1 MPLPAPIL
9 DNRTWQQLRDELVGR
24 IPVYAPEWSDV
35 SPSDPG
41 VTILELLAFLGEN
54 LLFRFNQIPE
64 STNLH
69 LLRLLEVPLR
79 PAQPARG
86 TVTFTLPFD
95 PSQAFVLPVV
105 ERGLVSVM
113 AGAVGFE
120 VQDDVAVLPVAVRG
134 AVKQVVHD
142 LPAGEQALVAER
154 AIDARDGLKP
164 GETAAYYKAVVVG
177 DDTTAASAEAVDA
190 GSSVDHSLWIA
201 VLAPEADPEVTS
213 KLLHPAGPLGNDPLN
228 PGRGAVLSLGFA
240 LPSESPAMIDVDPCF
255 GAAGRDQG
263 IPPQVEW
270 RVTKG
275 LLGADG
281 EPEYITVDPVGDT
294 TWGLTRDGVVRLRLP
309 ARMEEVGVPQPVD
322 PFLAGTG
329 DLPPVLDDEP
339 PVLFWVRAFAPAG
352 APLLGSFRWVGANA
366 ASVVQWR
373 TASAEYVG
381 TGTGQPGQ
389 SHALAQRD
397 VLADSLR
404 VQVEE
409 KPEEWRDW
417 ERVESFT
424 ASGRDDRHYVLDGE
438 AGTVTFGDTVRGL
451 APQRGDRIRA
461 LEYRY
466 GGGQAGNVPAGVVKQ
481 IVEDAVFAG
490 PPVAGTVSVG
500 RAGAV
505 TATNPLPFRG
515 GADAEDVADG
525 LRRIPGELRRRD
537 RAVTAS
543 DFRELALSTP
553 GGLVGRAE
561 CLPLF
566 HRRQPFVEAAG
577 VVTVVVWPS
586 TDPLH
591 PDAPVPDRGVL
602 KSVCE
607 FLDARRLV
615 TTELYVVPPEYVGVA
630 VSVSFEPKP
639 GASPDAV
646 RRWVEQVIR
655 QYLSPMPPYGP
666 EGEGWPLGRTVRAA
680 ELEAAALQV
689 EGVLYLN
696 GVSVARLSEDGTSW
710 VQGTVRLEKWQ
721 SVECKGVVV
730 VAGGPVP
737 VAGAGLDTPALPPGS
752 RPVPIPLPPDVC

>member
-9 DNRTWQQLRDELVGR
+9 DNRSWQQLRDELVGR

-64 STNLH
+64 GTQLH
-69 LLRLLEVPLR
+69 LLRLLDVPLR
-79 PAQPARG
+79 PAQPAGG
-86 TVTFTLPFD
+86 TVTFKVPFNPDQPFD
-95 PSQAFVLPVV
+95 LPVV
-105 ERGLVSVM
+105 EKGLVSVF
-113 AGAVGFE
+113 AGPVGFE
-120 VQDDVAVLPVAVRG
+120 VQDDVSVLPVAVRA
-134 AVKQVVHD
+134 AVKRVVHD
-142 LPAGEQALVAER
+142 LPTGEQALAAER
-154 AIDARDGLKP
+154 ALDARDGLKP
-164 GETAAYYKAVVVG
+164 GETAAYYKVAEVADDEQAAVG
-177 DDTTAASAEAVDA
+177 LPVDA
-190 GSSVDHSLWIA
+190 GASVDQSLWIA
-201 VLAPEADPEVTS
+201 VLAPSPEQKV
-213 KLLHPAGPLGNDPLN
+213 LDRLRHPTGPLGRDPLE
-228 PGRGAVLSLGFA
+228 PGRGGVLNLGFA
-240 LPSESPAMIDVDPCF
+240 LPTEAPAMVEVDPCF
-255 GAAGRDQG
+255 GAAGRDEG
-263 IPPQVEW
+263 VPPQVEW

-294 TWGLTRDGVVRLRLP
+294 TWGLTREGVVRLRLP
-309 ARMEEVGVPQPVD
+309 ARFEEVGVPRPVD
-322 PFLAGTG
+322 PFLEGTG
-329 DLPPVLDDEP
+329 DFPPVLDDDP
-339 PVLFWVRAFAPAG
+339 PVLFWVRAFAPPG
-352 APLLGSFRWVGANA
+352 APALGAFRWVGANA
-366 ASVVQWR
+366 ARVVQWR
-373 TASAEYVG
+373 TATAEYVG

-389 SHALAQRD
+389 SYALAQRD

-404 VQVEE
+404 IQVEE
-409 KPEEWRDW
+409 APGYWRDW

-424 ASGRDDRHYVLDGE
+424 ASRRDDRHYVLDAE

-451 APQRGDRIRA
+451 APQAGDRVRA

-466 GGGQAGNVPAGVVKQ
+466 GGGAAGNVPPGAVKRME
-481 IVEDAVFAG
+481 VDATFGGA
-490 PPVAGTVSVG
+490 PVAGTVSVD
-500 RAGAV
+500 RAGGGSVA
-505 TATNPLPFRG
+505 NPLSFGG

-543 DFRELALSTP
+543 DFRELALATP

-566 HRRQPFVEAAG
+566 HRGQPFVEAAG

-586 TDPLH
+586 ADPLH
-591 PDAPVPDRGVL
+591 PDAPEPDRGVL
-602 KSVCE
+602 KRVCG
-607 FLDARRLV
+607 FLDPRRLV
-615 TTELYVVPPEYVGVA
+615 TTELYVVPPEYVDVA
-630 VSVSFEPKP
+630 VSASFEPKA

-646 RRWVEQVIR
+646 RRWVEQIIR

-689 EGVLYLN
+689 EGVLFLN
-696 GVSVARLSEDGTSW
+696 GVSVARREEDGSW
-710 VQGTVRLEKWQ
+710 VAGTVRLEKWQ
-721 SVECKGVVV
+721 SVRVRGVTV

-737 VAGAGLDTPALPPGS
+737 DPGQALDTPALPPGT
-752 RPVPIPLPPDVC
+752 RPIPIPVPPDVC